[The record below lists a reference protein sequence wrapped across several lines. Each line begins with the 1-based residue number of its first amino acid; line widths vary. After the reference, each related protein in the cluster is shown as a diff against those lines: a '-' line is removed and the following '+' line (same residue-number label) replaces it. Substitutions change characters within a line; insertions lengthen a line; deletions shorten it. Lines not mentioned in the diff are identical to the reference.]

1 MRNHT
6 FGQHSNDGSGRR
18 RPRPH
23 LRFGGVLF
31 CVFAA
36 MFLFPALPAAGAEN
50 SGAVNTAGKSS
61 GAENSGAVSA
71 AVKSFGA
78 ENTGTVSAGKT
89 DGAAAGAADENR
101 RIVFVGDSRT
111 VGMYITLSGSGYSE
125 DINASLGNEVYI
137 GRVAM
142 GFDWFAGTGMAE
154 AEPWMEQGNT
164 DLVILMGCNDMGSPV
179 SSANRY
185 AEYVNANADSWSR
198 DGNRVFF
205 DSVNPVGHRNGGA
218 ETSSSV
224 YSNDGTC
231 APFNDTLRNAL
242 SDKVTWIDSYSSLL
256 SGGYATVDGIHYDD
270 GTYRAIHDYIRN
282 AVSEA
287 EKREYTVV
295 FDAAGG
301 TCPVKEKKIREG
313 ESLTDLPA
321 PEKKGYVFDG
331 WCLNGSRVTDQ
342 TEMPSENITLT
353 ASWKTSDHTPYQ
365 VIFHCGSEADD
376 VETRYGTTGE
386 KITVNPPAKDGYKTP
401 DAQTGVI
408 SADGAAKFEFTY
420 TPLSYKLTIHAGKGV
435 SLNGESVPGSQ
446 KSGDRERSFTIRCT
460 FGDEV
465 SLLASEERGYKDLK
479 ITGDLPDA
487 LPGNEA
493 DGADFR
499 MPDHDVE
506 ITMSAEPVVYHIRYT
521 PGVYSIAGLP
531 ETYTVEDLPLR
542 LKKPATPFWASF
554 GFWTD
559 ENGRE
564 VRTITEAER
573 GDLTLTGEVFDY
585 RAAVAAD
592 VAGILLMVI
601 LGVLIQMK
609 NRKRK

>member
-6 FGQHSNDGSGRR
+6 FGQNSNDGSGHRR
-18 RPRPH
+18 SYPH
-23 LRFGGVLF
+23 LRFASIFVSL
-31 CVFAA
+31 CAA

-61 GAENSGAVSA
+61 GAEN
-71 AVKSFGA
+71 
-78 ENTGTVSAGKT
+78 TGTVRTVKT

-111 VGMYITLSGSGYSE
+111 VGMYITLSGAGYSE

-256 SGGYATVDGIHYDD
+256 SGGYATVDGIHYDG
-270 GTYRAIHDYIRN
+270 GTYQAIHDYIRN

-287 EKREYTVV
+287 EKREYTAV

-313 ESLTDLPA
+313 ESLTDLPV
-321 PEKKGYVFDG
+321 PEKEGYVFSG
-331 WCLNGSRVTDQ
+331 WSLNGNGMTDQ
-342 TEMPSENITLT
+342 TDMPSENITLT
-353 ASWKTSDHTPYQ
+353 ASWKASDHTPYQ

-386 KITVNPPAKDGYKTP
+386 KVTVNAPAKDGYKTP

-408 SADGAAKFEFTY
+408 SADGTTKFDFHY
-420 TPLSYKLTIHAGKGV
+420 TPLTYSLTIHAGKGV
-435 SLNGESVPGSQ
+435 GLNGGSVPGSQ